1 MKKTERTILVGAF
14 YNQQNKDIYLH
25 SMKELALL
33 SKTDNLEIV
42 GQYIQTLIKP
52 NPATFIGKGKVEELT
67 KEAKNQ
73 NVSHIVFN
81 DQLTPTQARNLSKAT
96 KCTIIDRTELILDIF
111 AKHARTKQSRLQVKL
126 AQLKYNYSRLKK
138 MWTHLSRIEGG
149 IGFKGPGEKQIELDR
164 REISKQISILKERLE
179 NIKKTTR
186 VKRKRRKT
194 AVNIALVGYTNAGKS
209 TLFNRLTKEKKLVA
223 DMLFATLD
231 STTRSIDENYFENL
245 VITDTIG
252 FIENLP
258 HLLVESFYST
268 LMDVVEADLLLHLV
282 DISDPFYENKIES
295 VNKVLQEINCDE
307 KDILLV
313 FNKIDN
319 LDKTKRLFLQ
329 KKIYETYP
337 HAVFISAKNE
347 VNIDELHERFHYF
360 FEKTK
365 QTAEFKIPAEL
376 QKLVSFLYQ
385 NSEVIN
391 STFDEN
397 SNSFFIKTKINK
409 ELYPEIN
416 QQIEKCNFLN
426 QIN

>member
-149 IGFKGPGEKQIELDR
+149 IGFKGPGEKQIELD
-164 REISKQISILKERLE
+164 
-179 NIKKTTR
+179 
-186 VKRKRRKT
+186 
-194 AVNIALVGYTNAGKS
+194 TN
-209 TLFNRLTKEKKLVA
+209 
-223 DMLFATLD
+223 
-231 STTRSIDENYFENL
+231 
-245 VITDTIG
+245 
-252 FIENLP
+252 
-258 HLLVESFYST
+258 
-268 LMDVVEADLLLHLV
+268 
-282 DISDPFYENKIES
+282 
-295 VNKVLQEINCDE
+295 
-307 KDILLV
+307 
-313 FNKIDN
+313 
-319 LDKTKRLFLQ
+319 
-329 KKIYETYP
+329 
-337 HAVFISAKNE
+337 
-347 VNIDELHERFHYF
+347 
-360 FEKTK
+360 
-365 QTAEFKIPAEL
+365 
-376 QKLVSFLYQ
+376 
-385 NSEVIN
+385 
-391 STFDEN
+391 
-397 SNSFFIKTKINK
+397 
-409 ELYPEIN
+409 
-416 QQIEKCNFLN
+416 
-426 QIN
+426 